1 MLNCY
6 ILFYVVAYITQ
17 YSLFQSISYHIQKRI
32 SFLRERQLPPI
43 VTSNMSFRSQV
54 AVNNFIKGQLR
65 LCEKS
70 NIADLFSTSARVSKK
85 NSRDT
90 YLKPHLPAIAA
101 RLKAITDTPWKF
113 RDASAV
119 IYGLMYMDEDDPG
132 LMDIVKIM
140 TPVIKR
146 IAFSSDQNVSPE
158 DVVMLFLGLQRLTA
172 QKKVMLSMISVLVP
186 LLKACEKKF
195 TGHDISNTIYGLMM
209 MSSESV
215 EIRELIKELGVH
227 LKECKGDL
235 SAKDCVSVAFGLRNK
250 SSEHIEIREM
260 FLILAEKIKSCE
272 EEMTHLNITNI
283 IAALP
288 GANSDHAEV
297 RELLSAMLL
306 KAKPCTEAF
315 QSKSLSRAVCGM
327 KGMCS
332 DRREVRSLIA
342 LLAAKIRKNDEE
354 WSALSITMVFLGIQR
369 MTDCQEVLELL
380 SAIVA
385 KVRNLKV
392 EMESQQIGDCLYGLQ
407 DLTDKSTAVRNVLF
421 ALNVELR
428 KGKSVFT
435 PKAISDSLYGLQ
447 NMKPESGDLLDVF
460 SILSQKMRI
469 IPEDLKFTI
478 LDISNALYGL
488 QGLLGKD
495 NNTAF
500 LSVLDV
506 LCKRAQLVKE
516 DHSDGA
522 ASVDCAVR
530 GDGKE
535 NSSGSEKEEV
545 SSESIVLE
553 TVDNETQMSDLI
565 SLHQSMLFFLNE
577 HHNNLDEKRITEI
590 KCVIDDVTNIL
601 DCKKNEV
608 DVILKKEIIKNDKI
622 VKISEVASKLLRNV
636 GNANIL
642 QNKVLFNIFE
652 TSLLLLLPHNEKTIT
667 INIEIDSVSNKK
679 EKKKLYRNRRDSY
692 LTANGISIIRIHESK
707 IDGMLESDIETW
719 LNKNISDIKNK
730 LI

>member
-1 MLNCY
+1 
-6 ILFYVVAYITQ
+6 
-17 YSLFQSISYHIQKRI
+17 
-32 SFLRERQLPPI
+32 
-43 VTSNMSFRSQV
+43 MSFRSQV

-65 LCEKS
+65 ICEKS

-146 IAFSSDQNVSPE
+146 IASSSYQNVSPE
-158 DVVMLFLGLQRLTA
+158 DVVMLFLGLQRLSA
-172 QKKVMLSMISVLVP
+172 QKKDMLNMINALVP
-186 LLKACEKKF
+186 LLKACKKKF

-209 MSSESV
+209 MSSDSGEV
-215 EIRELIKELGVH
+215 RELIKVLGVH

-235 SAKDCVSVAFGLRNK
+235 SAKDCVSVAFGLRNM
-250 SSEHIEIREM
+250 SSEHIEVREI
-260 FLILAEKIKSCE
+260 FLILAEKIKNCE
-272 EEMTHLNITNI
+272 EEMTHQNITNI

-297 RELLSAMLL
+297 RELLSAIIL
-306 KAKPCTEAF
+306 KAKPCTETF
-315 QSKSLSRAVCGM
+315 QSKSLSRAVWGM
-327 KGMCS
+327 KGMSS

-354 WSALSITMVFLGIQR
+354 WSPLSISMVFFGIQR
-369 MTDCQEVLELL
+369 MTDCPEVLELL

-385 KVRNLKV
+385 KIRNLKV
-392 EMESQQIGDCLYGLQ
+392 EMESQLIGDCLYGLQ
-407 DLTDKSTAVRNVLF
+407 DLTDKSSAVRNVLF

-447 NMKPESGDLLDVF
+447 NMKAESGDLLDVF
-460 SILSQKMRI
+460 SILSQKMRT
-469 IPEDLKFTI
+469 IPEELKFTV

-488 QGLLGKD
+488 QGLGKD
-495 NNTAF
+495 NEAAF
-500 LSVLDV
+500 ISVLDV

-516 DHSDGA
+516 EHSNGA
-522 ASVDCAVR
+522 ASVDCAVK
-530 GDGKE
+530 GDSE
-535 NSSGSEKEEV
+535 EHSLGSENEDINLNN
-545 SSESIVLE
+545 IVLE
-553 TVDNETQMSDLI
+553 MVDNEAQMSRLI
-565 SLHQSMLFFLNE
+565 SLHQSILFFLTE
-577 HHNNLDEKRITEI
+577 HRNTLDEKRILEV

-601 DCKKNEV
+601 ERKKNEV
-608 DVILKKEIIKNDKI
+608 DLLLKKVIIKNDNI
-622 VKISEVASKLLRNV
+622 GRISEVASKLLGNIE
-636 GNANIL
+636 NANIL
-642 QNKVLFNIFE
+642 QNEVLFNSFDA
-652 TSLLLLLPHNEKTIT
+652 SLLLLLPHKEKTIP

-679 EKKKLYRNRRDSY
+679 ERKKLYRNRRDSF
-692 LTANGISIIRIHESK
+692 LTENGISIIRIHESK
-707 IDGMLESDIETW
+707 IDGMLDSDIEIW
-719 LNKNISDIKNK
+719 LNKNISEIKNK

>member
-1 MLNCY
+1 M
-6 ILFYVVAYITQ
+6 
-17 YSLFQSISYHIQKRI
+17 QKRI
-32 SFLRERQLPPI
+32 TFLREKQLPPI

-90 YLKPHLPAIAA
+90 YLKPHLPAIAE

-132 LMDIVKIM
+132 LMDVVKMM

-172 QKKVMLSMISVLVP
+172 QKKDMLNMISVLVP
-186 LLKACEKKF
+186 LLKACKKKF

-209 MSSESV
+209 MSSDSV

-235 SAKDCVSVAFGLRNK
+235 SAKDCVSVAFGLRNM
-250 SSEHIEIREM
+250 SSEHIEIREI

-315 QSKSLSRAVCGM
+315 QSKSLSRAVRGM
-327 KGMCS
+327 KGMSS
-332 DRREVRSLIA
+332 DRREVRALIA

-354 WSALSITMVFLGIQR
+354 WSALSITMVFSGIQR
-369 MTDCQEVLELL
+369 MTDCPEVLELL

-435 PKAISDSLYGLQ
+435 PKAICDSLYGLQ

-460 SILSQKMRI
+460 SILSQKMRM
-469 IPEDLKFTI
+469 IPEELKFTV

-488 QGLLGKD
+488 QGLLGKY
-495 NNTAF
+495 NKSAF
-500 LSVLDV
+500 LAVLDV
-506 LCKRAQLVKE
+506 LCKHAQLIKE
-516 DHSDGA
+516 EHSDGS
-522 ASVDCAVR
+522 ASVDCAVKS
-530 GDGKE
+530 DSE
-535 NSSGSEKEEV
+535 EHSLGSEKEEV
-545 SSESIVLE
+545 KKNTVLE
-553 TVDNETQMSDLI
+553 MADNETQMSDFI
-565 SLHQSMLFFLNE
+565 SIHQSMLFFLNE
-577 HHNNLDEKRITEI
+577 HQTNLDEKRITEI

-601 DCKKNEV
+601 DRKKSEGDTV
-608 DVILKKEIIKNDKI
+608 LKKEIIKNDNI
-622 VKISEVASKLLRNV
+622 GKISEVASQLLGNV
-636 GNANIL
+636 ENTNIL
-642 QNKVLFNIFE
+642 QNEVLFNTFD

-679 EKKKLYRNRRDSY
+679 EKKKLYRNRRDSF
-692 LTANGISIIRIHESK
+692 LTANGISIIRVHESK
-707 IDGMLESDIETW
+707 IDSMLDSDIETW
-719 LNKNISDIKNK
+719 LNKNINDIKHK

>member
-1 MLNCY
+1 MLTCY

-17 YSLFQSISYHIQKRI
+17 CSLLQSISYHIQKRI
-32 SFLRERQLPPI
+32 TFLREKQLPPI

-172 QKKVMLSMISVLVP
+172 QKEDMLNMINVFVP
-186 LLKACEKKF
+186 LLKACKKKF

-209 MSSESV
+209 MSSDSV
-215 EIRELIKELGVH
+215 EIRVLIKELGVH

-235 SAKDCVSVAFGLRNK
+235 SAKDCVSIAFGLRNM

-315 QSKSLSRAVCGM
+315 QSKSLSRAVRGM
-327 KGMCS
+327 KGMSS

-369 MTDCQEVLELL
+369 MTDCPEVLELL

-435 PKAISDSLYGLQ
+435 PKAVCDSLYGLQ

-460 SILSQKMRI
+460 SILSQKMRM
-469 IPEDLKFTI
+469 IPEELKFTV

-495 NNTAF
+495 NELAF

-506 LCKRAQLVKE
+506 LCKRAQHVKE
-516 DHSDGA
+516 EHSDGA
-522 ASVDCAVR
+522 ASVDCAVKS
-530 GDGKE
+530 DSQE
-535 NSSGSEKEEV
+535 HSVGSEKEISSKNTV
-545 SSESIVLE
+545 SE
-553 TVDNETQMSDLI
+553 TVENETQMSDLI

-577 HHNNLDEKRITEI
+577 HQNNLDEKRFTEI

-601 DCKKNEV
+601 DRTKNGG
-608 DVILKKEIIKNDKI
+608 DVILKKDIIKNDNI
-622 VKISEVASKLLRNV
+622 GKISEVASKLLGNIE
-636 GNANIL
+636 NANIL
-642 QNKVLFNIFE
+642 QNEALFNAFD
-652 TSLLLLLPHNEKTIT
+652 TCLLLLLPHNEKTIT

-692 LTANGISIIRIHESK
+692 LTANGVSIIRIHESK

-730 LI
+730 FI